1 MPIIGYNTPGCGK
14 QFLRK
19 DDITRH
25 TMYHHNPKTVR
36 ITFYVNLEKRHH
48 RIIVINIKERITFVV
63 PLIWCSHKKQAHQCR
78 PSVPLNSPF
87 LYFIQTYIFLH
98 EQEDRFRC
106 LFCGA
111 AFHRA
116 DKLRVH
122 SRKCNEVLV
131 DDYGD
136 IAESSEEE
144 SEETGST
151 NFQSDEVGASSILLP
166 NRCLSETVPSSDD
179 QAAVDESIPTP
190 SGSSQVS
197 SADIQGS
204 DRGFLKS
211 SEASL
216 LQMCLEKSRE
226 TSLPSKTAPS

>member
-1 MPIIGYNTPGCGK
+1 MSPYCGVA
-14 QFLRK
+14 F
-19 DDITRH
+19 
-25 TMYHHNPKTVR
+25 
-36 ITFYVNLEKRHH
+36 
-48 RIIVINIKERITFVV
+48 
-63 PLIWCSHKKQAHQCR
+63 SHKKTGH

-87 LYFIQTYIFLH
+87 LYFRQTYIFLH
-98 EQEDRFRC
+98 GQEDRFRC

-144 SEETGST
+144 SEEMGST
-151 NFQSDEVGASSILLP
+151 NLQSDEVGASSILPLP
-166 NRCLSETVPSSDD
+166 NSSLSETVPSSDD

-190 SGSSQVS
+190 VIVDNEAAVCASIPTPSGSSQLS
-197 SADIQGS
+197 LADIQGS
-204 DRGFLKS
+204 DGGFLKS